1 MELYFSY
8 GFVLHKSIKK
18 IINMPRKFWIGLT
31 VLFLLYSAYY
41 IFFFESPLTELI
53 PRKIRHLIKF
63 TMLITFYLIGLRQL
77 NLEKI
82 AWMQTIWHIV
92 HISGIFIIISFGAF
106 DWIVHPLPLNI
117 RSILFDINE
126 FLIAP
131 TLYVSM
137 GLLHKF
143 LLEEKKEE

>member
-1 MELYFSY
+1 
-8 GFVLHKSIKK
+8 
-18 IINMPRKFWIGLT
+18 
-31 VLFLLYSAYY
+31 
-41 IFFFESPLTELI
+41 
-53 PRKIRHLIKF
+53 
-63 TMLITFYLIGLRQL
+63 MLITVYLIGLRQL

-117 RSILFDINE
+117 RVILFEINE

-131 TLYVSM
+131 TLYVAM

>member
-1 MELYFSY
+1 
-8 GFVLHKSIKK
+8 
-18 IINMPRKFWIGLT
+18 MPRKFWIGLT

-63 TMLITFYLIGLRQL
+63 TMLITVYLIGLRQL

-92 HISGIFIIISFGAF
+92 HITGIFIIISFGAF

-117 RSILFDINE
+117 RVILFEINE

-131 TLYVSM
+131 TLYVAM